1 MKNVSSCDNF
11 EMNMPKELNKMCG
24 MPPFC
29 ALIGIYVISGK
40 PTQNITNNSTDNNH
54 GQYNCNGNDVD
65 SQSFIQRC
73 LKYYLIL
80 FPPSLKTPTQLVSL
94 E

>member
-1 MKNVSSCDNF
+1 MS
-11 EMNMPKELNKMCG
+11 PELNKMCG
-24 MPPFC
+24 TPPFC

-40 PTQNITNNSTDNNH
+40 PTQNITNNSADNNH